1 MLFLVLKV
9 LSQLFY
15 MPSMIYF
22 LKFTVK
28 VFTIN
33 IVFTVS
39 FFFNFLD
46 SVQDLERSTYVTDI
60 LKSELTEFGK

>member
-39 FFFNFLD
+39 FFFLISWTQYKTWKDQHMLQTF
-46 SVQDLERSTYVTDI
+46 
-60 LKSELTEFGK
+60 

>member
-39 FFFNFLD
+39 FFLISWTQYKTWKDQHMLQTF
-46 SVQDLERSTYVTDI
+46 
-60 LKSELTEFGK
+60 